1 MSTEAIPFL
10 GNAGDSGWT
19 LTVNNTGNNELQ
31 IKVIAESLNASPAEF
46 SLKNGEGNTVSWN
59 ATEIM
64 RSSAGHSR
72 SFHWKVLFVWKYQV
86 KGKNH
91 H

>member
-19 LTVNNTGNNELQ
+19 LTVNNTGNDELQ

-46 SLKNGEGNTVSWN
+46 SLKNGEGNTVS
-59 ATEIM
+59 
-64 RSSAGHSR
+64 
-72 SFHWKVLFVWKYQV
+72 
-86 KGKNH
+86 
-91 H
+91 